1 MAAIIYHCY
10 KEPVKVERYLH
21 SVVSLLP
28 ETLKERVPDELLY
41 GRAGYLSCLLL
52 LKKYLPEEL
61 CQQVELDQ
69 IMRKVFGV
77 VIHSGHGG
85 NQHDQPISGQ

>member
-1 MAAIIYHCY
+1 M
-10 KEPVKVERYLH
+10 KVERYLH

-28 ETLKERVPDELLY
+28 ETLKEKVPNELLF

-52 LKKYLPEEL
+52 LKRYLPEEL

-85 NQHDQPISGQ
+85 KQHDQPARGQ